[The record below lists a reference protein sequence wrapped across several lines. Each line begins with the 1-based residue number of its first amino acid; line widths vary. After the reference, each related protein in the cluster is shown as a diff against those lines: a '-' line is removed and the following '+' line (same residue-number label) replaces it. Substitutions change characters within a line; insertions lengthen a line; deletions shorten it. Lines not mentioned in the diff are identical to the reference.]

1 MRHTTLSVYSC
12 LRRARSL
19 NPPST
24 SFRRFRGPT
33 PGIPSSS
40 ALSLPGRNPA
50 SLPPT
55 AEDEKSLRPNR
66 RDPAA
71 AGGKRRGGDGEA
83 EAVEGAATGRRAGG
97 IAGGS
102 EELRAGA
109 ARRRQRRGGRR
120 KRRRR
125 MAGGGAGHG
134 GFRGLF
140 WREGGGA
147 RSPRT
152 HRQGCVLAGR
162 GRRSRESSLQR
173 RSLQRLFFF
182 EITAETS
189 VWVLLLPYGQLRA
202 NKLSAVS
209 SLLCNSSQAKNGCFP
224 SVLARYAIRTW
235 RRRNTSASIVCL
247 RSRCGFKSVGG
258 PLVVCNLRL

>member
-140 WREGGGA
+140 WREGGGRGVRGHTDRAACWLGAAGGAERAACSGA
-147 RSPRT
+147 RCRDFFF
-152 HRQGCVLAGR
+152 LK
-162 GRRSRESSLQR
+162 L
-173 RSLQRLFFF
+173 LQRLLYGYYYCRM
-182 EITAETS
+182 ANCAPTS
-189 VWVLLLPYGQLRA
+189 YQ
-202 NKLSAVS
+202 
-209 SLLCNSSQAKNGCFP
+209 Q
-224 SVLARYAIRTW
+224 
-235 RRRNTSASIVCL
+235 
-247 RSRCGFKSVGG
+247 
-258 PLVVCNLRL
+258 